1 MTLKYATTLQLA
13 AVCGIKKDVPSTAPG
28 ETPRPEQIGIGN
40 SSNTIMYLNHTNIIA
55 STYTLYYGADVYNLT
70 ALTETTHYTLNLTT
84 GKVTL
89 TSAGVTLISTNQVF
103 AEYSYFG
110 EDMTDSFLADTLER
124 AEGEVDSNL
133 NTTFINSSATN
144 PSFGVGDDSLD
155 SKGPY
160 DKSYW
165 AEKAPLYDLKSAL
178 ASDLTIDATSVV
190 LTAGDGAKFPST
202 GTIQIG
208 TEIITYAAVSTD
220 TLTGCTRGYGDSDA
234 AVHSSGDVV
243 YTFIVEVSD
252 DAEGNTP
259 TYTALTRGNQYS
271 LKSDIG
277 KVMILNSTNVSL
289 VTAEDIPD
297 RVKLKYLYGYDSI
310 PVTITRLTLIYAKR
324 MLANDNMVSS
334 LFKGREEFSPE
345 NMDKDEIEMRR
356 IEDAYRHW
364 NISNV

>member
-1 MTLKYATTLQLA
+1 MTLKYTTTLQLA
-13 AVCGIKKDVPSTAPG
+13 AVCGIKRDVPSTEAG
-28 ETPRPEQIGIGN
+28 EVPRPEQIGIGN
-40 SSNTIMYLNHTNIIA
+40 SSNTIMYLNHKNIIA
-55 STYTLYYGADVYNLT
+55 ETYTLYYGSDVYNLT

-89 TSAGVTLISTNQVF
+89 TSAGVTLIAAYQVF
-103 AEYSYFG
+103 AEYSYFS
-110 EDMTDSFLADTLER
+110 EDMTDSFLSDTLER
-124 AEGEVDSNL
+124 AEKEVDETL
-133 NTTFINSSATN
+133 VTTFVDASTTN

-155 SKGPY
+155 SNGIY
-160 DKSYW
+160 NNNYW
-165 AEKAPLYDLKSAL
+165 AKKYPVYDLKSAL

-190 LTAGDGAKFPST
+190 LTTGDGSKFPST

-220 TLTGCTRGYGDSDA
+220 TLTGCTRGVGDSDA
-234 AVHSSGDVV
+234 ATHTTADVV
-243 YTFIVEVSD
+243 YTFIVETSNE
-252 DAEGNTP
+252 AEGSVP
-259 TYTALTRGNQYS
+259 TYTALTRGDQYS
-271 LKSDIG
+271 LKSDLG
-277 KVMILNSTNVSL
+277 KVAILNSSGVNL

-345 NMDKDEIEMRR
+345 NMDKDEIEMKR
-356 IEDAYRHW
+356 IEDTYRHW
-364 NISNV
+364 NIDNV